1 VQLLRALKYIHSA
14 NVLHRDLKPSNVL
27 IDCEIKVCDFG
38 LARTDSQVGLMTEY
52 VTTRWYKAPELLI
65 SQDTYDTAVDM
76 WAAGC
81 ILAEVLLRR
90 PLFTG
95 KNAIDQLDTKI
106 RVRGSMSEEELELV
120 QIERARKHIKSLPYS
135 PKSKFTQIFEGRNP
149 AAADLVSKLLVYD
162 PRKRLTAKV
171 RDRSFTVLNHLK
183 SCLSCMVMQDG
194 DPDVALLRT
203 LTTRTLCAGS
213 ARAPIL

>member
-1 VQLLRALKYIHSA
+1 MQLLRALKYIHSA

-27 IDCEIKVCDFG
+27 INVDCVIKLCDFG

-52 VTTRWYKAPELLI
+52 VTTRWYRAPKLLI
-65 SQDTYDTAVDM
+65 SQDTYDASVDI

-95 KNAIDQLDTKI
+95 KNAIDQLDTTI

-120 QIERARKHIKSLPYS
+120 QIERARKYIKSLPYS
-135 PKSKFTQIFEGRNP
+135 PKSEFTQIFEGRNP
-149 AAADLVSKLLVYD
+149 AAACSYL
-162 PRKRLTAKV
+162 
-171 RDRSFTVLNHLK
+171 
-183 SCLSCMVMQDG
+183 
-194 DPDVALLRT
+194 
-203 LTTRTLCAGS
+203 
-213 ARAPIL
+213 